1 MPLTGHNA
9 TQPTNTMNNEVF
21 GKRTVGQLIGLYKA
35 SASRCNEIVEILEE
49 IQEAQDTLRLAQ
61 EDVRQ
66 AEYDGDEPSDIEELR
81 NKVNVYADD
90 LAFVIRSN
98 IDGLQARAR
107 NLAGDAAH
115 GSEKINPE

>member
-9 TQPTNTMNNEVF
+9 TQPTNTMNNETL
-21 GKRTVGQLIGLYKA
+21 GKHTIGQLISLYKA
-35 SASRCNEIVEILEE
+35 SASRCKEIVEILEE

-61 EDVRQ
+61 QDVRQ

-98 IDGLQARAR
+98 IDGLQARAS
-107 NLAGDAAH
+107 NLAGDAVH
-115 GSEKINPE
+115 GSEKINQ